1 MRYEILYEL
10 SKPVIEAV
18 GADNVMSSIV
28 ESTAKGTGAMGSAI
42 MRLSPDGETLET
54 VISYGLS
61 EEYINK
67 GDIVVDEA
75 VKEMLSGK
83 PMNITDVA
91 NDPRVQYPEHAK
103 KEGIASL
110 LSIPVRGTTGNI
122 IGLLRVYDTK
132 VRKWKKGE
140 IDFLTSI
147 ADLGGI
153 VLEKAEAYDQVI
165 RDVGEAKSEIKKL
178 EDDRSMFLEFLSMV
192 AHDLKAPVGAVESYL
207 KVMLRGSPGP
217 LTEKQE
223 KWLERSIARL
233 DGMLELISDLLD
245 VSRIETGQVAPEM
258 EMCAFDE
265 VLQGCIE
272 TAHALAVPRGIK
284 LDIDAGAEYPKIFAS
299 PIRLAQLVNNI
310 VSNAVRY
317 TPDGGTIGIRAILE
331 PELILVEVEDD
342 GTGIEDE
349 VLPRV
354 FDDFFRGDR
363 ETEGTGLGLSICKR
377 VVELHGGKIWVE
389 SPAPGTGV
397 GTRVS
402 FTLPLSTGG
411 AAV

>member
-18 GADNVMSSIV
+18 GVDNVMSSIV
-28 ESTAKGTGAMGSAI
+28 ESTATGTGAKGSAI
-42 MRLSPDGETLET
+42 MRLSPDETKLVT
-54 VISYGLS
+54 LLSYGLS
-61 EEYINK
+61 PEYVRK

-83 PMNITDVA
+83 PMNIVDVA
-91 NDPRVQYPEHAK
+91 NDPRIQYPQHAA

-122 IGLLRVYDTK
+122 IGLLRIYDSK

-153 VLEKAEAYDQVI
+153 VLEKAEAFDRVVK
-165 RDVGEAKSEIKKL
+165 DVGEAKSEIKKL
-178 EDDRSMFLEFLSMV
+178 EEDRTMFLQFLSMV

-258 EMCAFDE
+258 EMCAFDAI
-265 VLQGCIE
+265 LQGCIE

-284 LDIDAGAEYPKIFAS
+284 LKIVAAPEFPKIYAS
-299 PIRLAQLVNNI
+299 PIRIAQLVNNI

-317 TPDGGTIGIRAILE
+317 TPDGGSITIRAELE
-331 PELILVEVEDD
+331 ADHFLVAVEDT
-342 GTGIEDE
+342 GTGISEE
-349 VLPRV
+349 ALPRI

-363 ETEGTGLGLSICKR
+363 ETEGTGLGLSICR
-377 VVELHGGKIWVE
+377 RIVQMHDGEIWAE
-389 SPAPGTGV
+389 SPVPETGG

-402 FTLPLSTGG
+402 FTLPFEG
-411 AAV
+411 ARA